1 MRKLTNLFW
10 ALLAGLSLNLV
21 SCDNAD
27 DILDLGPTT
36 DQEDTNSSKND
47 GSEEKPYTAADII
60 TKNPSSTETAV
71 ESGIW
76 VKGYIVG
83 YRDADYADHIG
94 AQDAYTSNYNI
105 YVADSATETDDSK
118 CINVQLTTNFREILG
133 LSAKPENFG
142 KEVMIKGDIMKYN
155 GHAGI
160 KNMTSYKLDG
170 EGPGEAETG
179 DVTVSGDASTAAAL
193 ISVDF
198 QDAVNNQA
206 ITVANWQNVIV
217 QGDRSWTGKIFEE
230 NGYAQATAHNAA
242 DGTYETWLISQG
254 LDLSKAASKSFT
266 FKSAQ
271 AYWKESTSFEV
282 YVLQNVDGAT
292 VRTKVDVTNLPTSA
306 TTNYEFVQ
314 AENIDLSAYSGIVYV
329 GFRYVALGGSSNST
343 TWCVDDVVLGGEGEV
358 NVETTVSLRYDNY
371 TATVGEELNCSLVAT
386 VTNGEGSTTF
396 TAEGLPSWA
405 TLEVTAENEA
415 VIKGTA
421 PAEAGTYEV
430 TVTAANNGIES
441 TKTFTIIVKAEAVAG
456 TELVINGSFEDWT
469 EDLPTAWDNATY
481 NNQVKETTIAHSG
494 SNSAKIVSTSS
505 TQKIQQEIE
514 IEAGKTYKISY
525 WYLDNVTNGRTR
537 PWIFWLKGTAI
548 MTENA
553 DVLRP
558 SDYSTDS
565 PEWVQ
570 KEFILT
576 APEGATKLRFEAR
589 VNQEN
594 NTNGGAIYFDDFSVI
609 QID

>member
-1 MRKLTNLFW
+1 M
-10 ALLAGLSLNLV
+10 
-21 SCDNAD
+21 
-27 DILDLGPTT
+27 
-36 DQEDTNSSKND
+36 
-47 GSEEKPYTAADII
+47 
-60 TKNPSSTETAV
+60 
-71 ESGIW
+71 
-76 VKGYIVG
+76 
-83 YRDADYADHIG
+83 
-94 AQDAYTSNYNI
+94 
-105 YVADSATETDDSK
+105 
-118 CINVQLTTNFREILG
+118 
-133 LSAKPENFG
+133 
-142 KEVMIKGDIMKYN
+142 
-155 GHAGI
+155 
-160 KNMTSYKLDG
+160 
-170 EGPGEAETG
+170 
-179 DVTVSGDASTAAAL
+179 
-193 ISVDF
+193 
-198 QDAVNNQA
+198 
-206 ITVANWQNVIV
+206 
-217 QGDRSWTGKIFEE
+217 
-230 NGYAQATAHNAA
+230 
-242 DGTYETWLISQG
+242 ISQG

-329 GFRYVALGGSSNST
+329 GFRYVALGGSSNYT

-386 VTNGEGSTTF
+386 VTNGGGSTTF

-415 VIKGTA
+415 VIKGIA

-430 TVTAANNGIES
+430 TVTAANNGVES

-525 WYLDNVTNGRTR
+525 WYQIGR
-537 PWIFWLKGTAI
+537 AH
-548 MTENA
+548 
-553 DVLRP
+553 V
-558 SDYSTDS
+558 
-565 PEWVQ
+565 
-570 KEFILT
+570 
-576 APEGATKLRFEAR
+576 
-589 VNQEN
+589 
-594 NTNGGAIYFDDFSVI
+594 
-609 QID
+609 